1 MRKKMKDLTL
11 TTCFFAVWY
20 LLGNVSKT
28 LNRDTMGENQASSF
42 KKMHQ
47 ILWLVICLTCC
58 RIGISQD
65 RPNVIII
72 YTDDQGTV
80 DLNSY
85 GASDLVTPNMDG
97 LVESGIKFT
106 QLYASPICSPSRATL
121 LTGKTPQ
128 RAGCPGNAGGSSD
141 SKHGLGGE
149 AFTMAEMFK
158 RAGYRTV
165 HIGKWHLGYQP
176 EMSPN
181 AQGFDYSFGHLVGCI
196 DNYSHFFF
204 WNGPNRHDLYRNGDE
219 VYHDGEFFPD
229 LMVKEA
235 SGFLEENVEQ
245 PFFMYFAMNLPHYPY
260 QGDVKWL
267 KYYREKGV
275 PYPRD
280 LYAAF
285 LSTQDERIGQ
295 LIQKLEDLGLKENT
309 IIIFQSDNGHS
320 TEERA
325 HGGGGSAGI
334 FRGAKQ
340 CLFEGGIRVPAAI
353 TWPAKIPAGE
363 VRNQFAVNADWM
375 PTLAE
380 LCHIDLDIRNLDG
393 RSLVPIIY
401 DGNLETLHQDGYCW
415 AFKDMWV
422 ARKGKWKL
430 LGNPYDTSQR
440 DYTFSEK
447 LFLVN
452 LDADPA
458 EQSNVASKYPEK
470 VNELQELYHDW
481 LEENQK

>member
-1 MRKKMKDLTL
+1 MKLKIFTKGI
-11 TTCFFAVWY
+11 
-20 LLGNVSKT
+20 LLVAFITVYG
-28 LNRDTMGENQASSF
+28 SSNA
-42 KKMHQ
+42 Q
-47 ILWLVICLTCC
+47 E
-58 RIGISQD
+58 

-85 GASDLVTPNMDG
+85 GATDLVTPNMDK
-97 LVESGIKFT
+97 LVEDGVKFT
-106 QLYASPICSPSRATL
+106 QFYASPICSPSRASL

-128 RAGCPGNAGGSSD
+128 RAGSPGNAGANPNSNN
-141 SKHGLGGE
+141 GLPGE
-149 AFTMAEMFK
+149 EYTMAEMFK
-158 RAGYRTV
+158 DAGYATA

-196 DNYSHFFF
+196 DNYSHYFY
-204 WNGPNRHDLYRNGDE
+204 WNGPNRHDLYQNGKE
-219 VYHDGEFFPD
+219 VFYDGAFFPD

-235 SGFLEENVEQ
+235 SSFLEQNTEQ

-260 QGDVKWL
+260 QGDTKWL
-267 KYYREKGV
+267 EYYREKGV
-275 PYPRD
+275 AYPRD

-295 LIQKLEDLGLKENT
+295 LIKKIEELGLRDNT
-309 IIIFQSDNGHS
+309 IIVFQSDNGHS

-325 HGGGGSAGI
+325 HGGGGSTGI
-334 FRGAKQ
+334 YRGAKQ

-353 TWPAKIPAGE
+353 SWPGKISSGE
-363 VRNQFAVNADWM
+363 VRDQFAVNTDWM
-375 PTLAE
+375 PTLAQ
-380 LCHIDLDIRNLDG
+380 LCGIQLDTKELDG
-393 RSLVPIIY
+393 KSLVPVISN
-401 DGNLETLHQDGYCW
+401 GKSNTLHTDGYCW

-440 DYTFSEK
+440 EYTFSEK

-452 LDADPA
+452 LEKDPGERNNLA
-458 EQSNVASKYPEK
+458 AKYPDK
-470 VNELQELYHDW
+470 VKEL
-481 LEENQK
+481 ENQYRKWLVENKNN

>member
-1 MRKKMKDLTL
+1 MKLKIFTKGIL
-11 TTCFFAVWY
+11 LVTFIAVY
-20 LLGNVSKT
+20 GYSN
-28 LNRDTMGENQASSF
+28 A
-42 KKMHQ
+42 
-47 ILWLVICLTCC
+47 
-58 RIGISQD
+58 QD

-85 GASDLVTPNMDG
+85 GATDLVTPNMDK
-97 LVESGIKFT
+97 LVEDGVKFT
-106 QLYASPICSPSRATL
+106 QFYASPICSPSRASL

-128 RAGCPGNAGGSSD
+128 RAGSPGNAGANPNSNN
-141 SKHGLGGE
+141 GLPGAE
-149 AFTMAEMFK
+149 YTMAEMFK
-158 RAGYRTV
+158 DAGYATA

-196 DNYSHFFF
+196 DNYSHYFY
-204 WNGPNRHDLYRNGDE
+204 WNGPNRHDLYQNGKE
-219 VYHDGEFFPD
+219 VFYDGAFFPD

-235 SGFLEENVEQ
+235 SSFLEQNTEQ

-260 QGDVKWL
+260 QGDTKWL
-267 KYYREKGV
+267 EYYRENGV
-275 PYPRD
+275 AYPRD

-295 LIQKLEDLGLKENT
+295 LIKKIEELGLIENT
-309 IIIFQSDNGHS
+309 IIVFQSDNGHS

-334 FRGAKQ
+334 YRGAKQ

-353 TWPAKIPAGE
+353 SWPGKISSGE
-363 VRNQFAVNADWM
+363 VRDQFAVNTDWM
-375 PTLAE
+375 PTLAQ
-380 LCHIDLDIRNLDG
+380 LCGIQLDTKELDG
-393 RSLVPIIY
+393 KSLMPVISN
-401 DGNLETLHQDGYCW
+401 GKSNTLHTDGYCW

-440 DYTFSEK
+440 EYTFSEK

-452 LDADPA
+452 LEKDPGERNNLA
-458 EQSNVASKYPEK
+458 VKYPDK
-470 VNELQELYHDW
+470 VKEL
-481 LEENQK
+481 ENQYRKWLVENKNN